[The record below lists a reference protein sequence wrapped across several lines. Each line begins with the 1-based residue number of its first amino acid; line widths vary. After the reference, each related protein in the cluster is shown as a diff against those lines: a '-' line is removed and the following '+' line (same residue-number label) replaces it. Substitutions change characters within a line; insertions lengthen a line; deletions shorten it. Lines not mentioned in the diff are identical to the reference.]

1 MFLLG
6 IRSVWNRVAV
16 VNNFRGSSW
25 KIVAIPS
32 CILFTLIFHLPRWL
46 IDFGVCT
53 NLACSL
59 SIIFWVFSLRSSAS
73 ARIFPS
79 LLLYLC
85 LLRLGLNLASTR
97 WILSSG
103 WASPLIFALGNFFSL
118 GSIPVALTV
127 CLLLFLVNFLVI
139 TKGAERIAEVRARFS
154 LEALP
159 GKQMSLDADI
169 AAGRIGYSRASVKKS
184 SLLEESDYFSAM
196 EGVFRFVKGDA
207 IMSWVLLGVNILAAL
222 FLGRATHVGDLWLTV
237 LGDALVSQIP
247 ALLTSCAAA
256 TLIAK
261 VGEKESLAQH
271 LLDYYEQSRQSFL
284 FIALILCG
292 MACIPGAPKAL
303 ILGFSVLLF
312 LGYRNPSSGET
323 LLFQKERVEFVLPDE
338 GVGNPANLYKDA
350 RNQIY
355 QELGVVFPEAI
366 VVRYVTG
373 SSPRLIFSGQEV
385 ALREL
390 SCPAILESIR
400 QLAPETIS
408 ERFVAH
414 LVDEFREHAFLS
426 IEEILPLKISE
437 NSLIFLLRALVR
449 ERVSLHLFPK
459 ILEAIDVYGSQSKNS
474 QELVECVRK
483 YLGKQIGLSL
493 WNRQD
498 VLEVITI
505 DSLVEQF
512 VRDSQEKVVLD
523 LNEKVVAQVK
533 HLLRVGEGNFRAI
546 VTGSE
551 TRKEL
556 KRIVDPYFPD
566 LLVLAHSELPEEIPI
581 TLLGAVSDEVLL
593 S

>member
-1 MFLLG
+1 M
-6 IRSVWNRVAV
+6 
-16 VNNFRGSSW
+16 
-25 KIVAIPS
+25 
-32 CILFTLIFHLPRWL
+32 
-46 IDFGVCT
+46 
-53 NLACSL
+53 
-59 SIIFWVFSLRSSAS
+59 
-73 ARIFPS
+73 
-79 LLLYLC
+79 
-85 LLRLGLNLASTR
+85 
-97 WILSSG
+97 
-103 WASPLIFALGNFFSL
+103 
-118 GSIPVALTV
+118 
-127 CLLLFLVNFLVI
+127 
-139 TKGAERIAEVRARFS
+139 
-154 LEALP
+154 
-159 GKQMSLDADI
+159 
-169 AAGRIGYSRASVKKS
+169 
-184 SLLEESDYFSAM
+184 
-196 EGVFRFVKGDA
+196 
-207 IMSWVLLGVNILAAL
+207 
-222 FLGRATHVGDLWLTV
+222 
-237 LGDALVSQIP
+237 
-247 ALLTSCAAA
+247 
-256 TLIAK
+256 
-261 VGEKESLAQH
+261 
-271 LLDYYEQSRQSFL
+271 
-284 FIALILCG
+284 
-292 MACIPGAPKAL
+292 
-303 ILGFSVLLF
+303 
-312 LGYRNPSSGET
+312 
-323 LLFQKERVEFVLPDE
+323 PDE

-366 VVRYVTG
+366 VVRHVTG

-408 ERFVAH
+408 ERFVTR

-459 ILEAIDVYGSQSKNS
+459 ILEAIDVYGSQPKNS

>member
-1 MFLLG
+1 GISFPLG
-6 IRSVWNRVAV
+6 
-16 VNNFRGSSW
+16 
-25 KIVAIPS
+25 
-32 CILFTLIFHLPRWL
+32 
-46 IDFGVCT
+46 
-53 NLACSL
+53 
-59 SIIFWVFSLRSSAS
+59 AS
-73 ARIFPS
+73 
-79 LLLYLC
+79 
-85 LLRLGLNLASTR
+85 RL
-97 WILSSG
+97 
-103 WASPLIFALGNFFSL
+103 
-118 GSIPVALTV
+118 ALTV

-312 LGYRNPSSGET
+312 LGYKNPSSGET

-366 VVRYVTG
+366 VVARGYVTG

-414 LVDEFREHAFLS
+414 LVASPEFREHAFLS

-437 NSLIFLLRALVR
+437 NSLIFLLRALVAR
-449 ERVSLHLFPK
+449 GERVSLHLFPK
-459 ILEAIDVYGSQSKNS
+459 ILEAIDVYGSQIKEFS
-474 QELVECVRK
+474 
-483 YLGKQIGLSL
+483 GIGRVCTKISWEANWFILMESPRCLRGNYDRLS
-493 WNRQD
+493 
-498 VLEVITI
+498 
-505 DSLVEQF
+505 
-512 VRDSQEKVVLD
+512 
-523 LNEKVVAQVK
+523 
-533 HLLRVGEGNFRAI
+533 G
-546 VTGSE
+546 
-551 TRKEL
+551 
-556 KRIVDPYFPD
+556 
-566 LLVLAHSELPEEIPI
+566 
-581 TLLGAVSDEVLL
+581 
-593 S
+593 